1 MATTTAAAPA
11 DVAATPPRRGWLGWY
26 RRYYLLVN
34 LPVLLLLTEL
44 AVSRLDLV
52 HRFPFNDKDDLAKAF
67 TSFDAQPPR
76 PDDAVMLLLGNSAT
90 DRGFDP
96 QALEQAIGNPHLRIY
111 NFGLKAARLDDE
123 RGLLELVRAHGIT
136 PRFVVLGINPY
147 LIDHVVN
154 SDTLY
159 PWLDRHTP
167 YLYFHRSRF
176 RTKLWFWMK
185 YMVGA
190 AKKKAAKVD
199 RDVDP
204 VPDATTRI
212 PATAIRAYVTQFD
225 RRPADD
231 YPLVEQLPGFVDWL
245 AKQHIQ
251 PFVVILPMAAAGTR
265 RVPEYEALLAAIR
278 AHAPPGSLDL
288 SQAADKF
295 PDELFYDVGHP
306 NKAGRVVF
314 THELATWLKTQ
325 RELAP

>member
-11 DVAATPPRRGWLGWY
+11 DAVPAPRSRRFLGWY

-34 LPVLLLLTEL
+34 LPVLLLVTEL
-44 AVSRLDLV
+44 VASRMDLV

-67 TSFDAQPPR
+67 ASFEARPAL

-96 QALEQAIGNPHLRIY
+96 QALEQALGNPHLRIY

-123 RGLLELVRAHGIT
+123 RGLLALVRARGIT

-147 LIDHVVN
+147 LIDDVVN

-159 PWLDRHTP
+159 PWLERHTP

-190 AKKKAAKVD
+190 AKKKAAKAD
-199 RDVDP
+199 RDADP
-204 VPDATTRI
+204 VPDATARI
-212 PATAIRAYVTQFD
+212 SPAAIRAYVTQFD
-225 RRPADD
+225 RRPASD
-231 YPLVEQLPGFVDWL
+231 YPLALRLPDFIDWL
-245 AKQHIQ
+245 AKQNIRT
-251 PFVVILPMAAAGTR
+251 FVVLLPMASAGTSQ
-265 RVPEYEALLAAIR
+265 VPEYEELLAAIR
-278 AHAPPGSLDL
+278 AHTPPGSLDL
-288 SQAADKF
+288 SRATDKF

-314 THELATWLKTQ
+314 TKELAAWLKTQ
-325 RELAP
+325 PELAP

>member
-1 MATTTAAAPA
+1 MATSTAAAPA
-11 DVAATPPRRGWLGWY
+11 DAVPAPRSRRFLGWY

-34 LPVLLLLTEL
+34 LPVLLLVAEL
-44 AVSRLDLV
+44 VVSRLDLV

-67 TSFDAQPPR
+67 TSYDARPPA

-96 QALEQAIGNPHLRIY
+96 EALEQAIGNPHLRIY

-123 RGLLELVRAHGIT
+123 RGLLALVRARGIK

-159 PWLDRHTP
+159 PWLERHTP

-176 RTKLWFWMK
+176 RTKLWFWIK

-190 AKKKAAKVD
+190 AKQKAAKPG
-199 RDVDP
+199 READP
-204 VPDATTRI
+204 VPDAAARI
-212 PATAIRAYVTQFD
+212 SPAAIRAYVTQFD
-225 RRPADD
+225 RRPASD
-231 YPLVEQLPGFVDWL
+231 YPMVQGLPDFVDGL
-245 AKQHIQ
+245 AQQHIQ
-251 PFVVILPMAAAGTR
+251 TFVVILPMASAGTSQ
-265 RVPEYEALLAAIR
+265 VPEYEQLLAAIR
-278 AHAPPGSLDL
+278 AHVPRQSLDL
-288 SQAADKF
+288 SRAADKF

-314 THELATWLKTQ
+314 TQELAAWLKTQ
-325 RELAP
+325 PELAP

>member
-11 DVAATPPRRGWLGWY
+11 DAVPAPRSRRLLGWY

-34 LPVLLLLTEL
+34 LPVLLLVTEL
-44 AVSRLDLV
+44 VVSRLDLV

-67 TSFDAQPPR
+67 TSFDARPPR
-76 PDDAVMLLLGNSAT
+76 PDDTVMLLLGNSAT

-96 QALEQAIGNPHLRIY
+96 QAIEEAIGNPHLRIY

-123 RGLLELVRAHGIT
+123 RGLLTLVRARGIH

-159 PWLDRHTP
+159 PWLERHTP

-190 AKKKAAKVD
+190 AKKKAPKAN
-199 RDVDP
+199 RDADP
-204 VPDATTRI
+204 VPDATARI
-212 PATAIRAYVTQFD
+212 ATAAIRAYVTQFD
-225 RRPADD
+225 RRPASD
-231 YPLVEQLPGFVDWL
+231 YPMLEQLPAFIDEL

-251 PFVVILPMAAAGTR
+251 TFVVILPMAAAGTR
-265 RVPEYEALLAAIR
+265 QVPEYDDLLAAIR
-278 AHAPPGSLDL
+278 ARVPPGSLDL
-288 SQAADKF
+288 SRATDKF

-314 THELATWLKTQ
+314 TRELAAWLKTQ

>member
-1 MATTTAAAPA
+1 MATTTAADPAGPAPA
-11 DVAATPPRRGWLGWY
+11 PRSRRWLDWY

-34 LPVLLLLTEL
+34 LPVLLLVTEL
-44 AVSRLDLV
+44 VVSRLDLV

-67 TSFDAQPPR
+67 TSFDAQPPK
-76 PDDAVMLLLGNSAT
+76 PDDHVMLLLGNSAT

-96 QALEQAIGNPHLRIY
+96 RALEQAIGNPHLRIY

-123 RGLLELVRAHGIT
+123 RGLLALLRARGIT

-147 LIDHVVN
+147 LIDDVVN

-159 PWLDRHTP
+159 PWLERHTP

-185 YMVGA
+185 YLVGA
-190 AKKKAAKVD
+190 AKKKAPKAD

-204 VPDATTRI
+204 VPDATAQI
-212 PATAIRAYVTQFD
+212 PASAIRAYVTQFD
-225 RRPADD
+225 RRPASD
-231 YPLVEQLPGFVDWL
+231 YTLLERLPDFIDEL
-245 AKQHIQ
+245 ARQHIQ
-251 PFVVILPMAAAGTR
+251 TFVVILPMAAAGTR
-265 RVPEYEALLAAIR
+265 RVPEYDELLAAIR
-278 AHAPPGSLDL
+278 AHAPAGSLDL
-288 SQAADKF
+288 SRAADKF

-314 THELATWLKTQ
+314 TQELATWLKT
-325 RELAP
+325 RPELAP